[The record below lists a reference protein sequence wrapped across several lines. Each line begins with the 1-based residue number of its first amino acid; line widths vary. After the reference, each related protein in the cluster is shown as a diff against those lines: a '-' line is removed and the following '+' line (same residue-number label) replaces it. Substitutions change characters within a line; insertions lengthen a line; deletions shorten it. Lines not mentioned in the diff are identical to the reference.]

1 MKESIKILALGDS
14 YTIGENVE
22 KNLCFPQ
29 QVAELLQKE
38 NKNIEEL
45 KIVART
51 GWRTDNLKDAINLQ
65 NLKTNYDLVF
75 LLIGVNNQYQ
85 NKNTEIYEYE
95 FSNLV
100 DSCISFAKNEENHVF
115 VISIP
120 DYGYTPFGD
129 KNKLNISEEINFY
142 NAINFKISKQKN
154 VNYINITDISKSS
167 KPNLLS
173 TDNLHP
179 SAFQYGLWAELI
191 FEKILKAYS

>member
-22 KNLCFPQ
+22 KNLCFPK
-29 QVAELLQKE
+29 QVAKLLQKE